1 MNLHAAVLAALVIV
15 ARDPCAAPAARGVLA
30 PRDSVVITDTLRLYY
45 MGHAIGRERYELAAG
60 VRGYRLTADFDYLDR
75 GRRTHIAGSAR
86 TAPDFTPELLEIR
99 RLSDTSSRV
108 ETRVEVQ
115 GGRATV
121 LASGKTTEVVLPSVA
136 FAIAAHAPVTQH
148 LLLLR
153 YWLAH
158 GRPRTLAVVPGGPTN
173 VVSIEWRGRDT
184 LQRGASLMVLD
195 RYAVDGVVWGLES
208 VWLDGAGRLAAITTR
223 AGHLTLEAV
232 REELAPL
239 YPRLMAIST
248 RDRMADL
255 ARLSRKVVP
264 IASGGVAHVGAASPG
279 PTGTIAL
286 LGATLIDGGGGPPVA
301 DAAVVVAGGRIV
313 AAGPRSS
320 VTVPRGARNID
331 VHGKT
336 IIPGLWDMHTHLTQM
351 ELAPLYL
358 AAGITTVRDMG
369 NELDLIVP
377 LRAAVDSGGA
387 LGPHMLLAGLVDGG
401 GPDAFGAVNAT
412 TAEEARA
419 VVRMYHDLRFEQM
432 KLYTLLTPTVVGAT
446 VREAHRLG
454 MTVTGHVP
462 ASLTLLAAVDSGM
475 DHIAHQPVR
484 GDAASDSVRHVI
496 ELLHAHGTVI
506 DPTAS
511 WGELLGRPIADP
523 LERLIPGVP
532 RLPPVLEQWART
544 MGSAAVDS
552 ATAEARMRRTLATL
566 RALHQGGVPLVAG
579 TDGGVPGLSLY
590 REVELYALAGMSPM
604 DAIRAATAVSAHAMR
619 LERETGTIE
628 QGKRADLIVLDA
640 NPLEAIGNIRTVRY
654 VMKGGVM
661 YSSAELWRS
670 LGGR

>member
-1 MNLHAAVLAALVIV
+1 MNARARAICTALALTA
-15 ARDPCAAPAARGVLA
+15 PCAAGGAQGVA
-30 PRDSVVITDTLRLYY
+30 SRDSVVISDSLRLYY
-45 MGHAIGRERYELAAG
+45 MGSAIGRERYELASG
-60 VRGYRLTADFDYLDR
+60 PSGYRLAADFDYLDR
-75 GRRTHIAGSAR
+75 GRRTHITGAML
-86 TAPDFTPELLEIR
+86 TAPDFTPDMLEIR
-99 RLSDTSSRV
+99 RLTDTSSRV
-108 ETRVEVQ
+108 ETRVERS
-115 GGRATV
+115 GTHATV
-121 LASGKTTEVVLPSVA
+121 FASGKSHEVELPGVA

-158 GRPRTLAVVPGGPTN
+158 GTPRTVAVVPGGPTN
-173 VVSIEWRGRDT
+173 TVTIEWRGRDT
-184 LQRGASLMVLD
+184 LSGAASPVVLD

-248 RDRMADL
+248 RERMADL
-255 ARLSRKVVP
+255 ARISRRVLPVANGASAGVV
-264 IASGGVAHVGAASPG
+264 
-279 PTGTIAL
+279 AL
-286 LGATLIDGGGGPPVA
+286 LGATLIDGSSRSPVA
-301 DAAVVVAGGRIV
+301 DAVVVVAGGRIV

-331 VHGKT
+331 MHGKT
-336 IIPGLWDMHTHLTQM
+336 VMPGLWDMHTHLTQM

-369 NELDLIVP
+369 NELALIVP
-377 LRAAVDSGGA
+377 LRAAVDSGRA
-387 LGPHMLLAGLVDGG
+387 LGPRMLLAGLVDGG
-401 GPDAFGAVNAT
+401 GPNAFGAVNAT
-412 TAEEARA
+412 TAEEGRS
-419 VVRMYHDLRFEQM
+419 VVQMYHALHFEQM
-432 KLYTLLTPTVVGAT
+432 KLYTLLTPAVVGAIT
-446 VREAHRLG
+446 REAHRLG

-484 GDAASDSVRHVI
+484 GDATSDSVRTVI
-496 ELLHAHGTVI
+496 AFLRAHETVI

-511 WGELLGRPIADP
+511 WGELLGRPLTEP

-532 RLPPVLEQWART
+532 MLPPVLEQWGRS
-544 MGSAAVDS
+544 MGAAGVDS
-552 ATAEARMRRTLATL
+552 ATARGRLERTLATL
-566 RALHQGGVPLVAG
+566 RALYEGGVPLVAG

-590 REVELYALAGMSPM
+590 REIELYALAGMPPM
-604 DAIRAATAVSAHAMR
+604 DAIRAGTAVPARAMR
-619 LERETGTIE
+619 LDGESGTLE
-628 QGKRADLIVLDA
+628 PGKRADLIVLDG
-640 NPLEAIGNIRTVRY
+640 NPIDAIKNIRLVRF
-654 VMKGGVM
+654 VMKGGAL
-661 YSSAELWRS
+661 YSCAELWRA